1 MNITLKETLKLDI
14 FSNFQLLTGKKGLFR
29 HVSRIGLLD
38 HEMINPIKG
47 QFSEGEFAL
56 STLLAAKDNPS
67 LIYSSVEY
75 LIESK
80 ASGLGVKN
88 IYFKELPKAV
98 LDLAESADFP
108 IFIFDNSV
116 YFEDVITEFKGFIDK
131 LSHGSD
137 MTSALERLLDACG
150 PLSRSIFP
158 HHPQR
163 RHSLVG
169 VGSYEGSYVTLYI
182 RSQVE
187 FEESSSML
195 LKSHHLMKRLSVL
208 FSGFYKNGL
217 FVILKNIPIDEIA
230 PILETEKLS
239 LEAGHFYGLS
249 GCYHSSKELR
259 RALEESLINARI
271 ADVEGM
277 ELCKTEDRGL
287 YDLLMAC
294 KDQNE
299 FRAYAQAHL
308 QPLLDYDQAN
318 SSALFETV
326 VEFVKNQ
333 GLVKATATAM
343 VQHNNTI
350 RYRLTKIRS
359 LLNIHG
365 SDSVLYERLSMAVKL
380 HLINNLN
387 Y

>member
-14 FSNFQLLTGKKGLFR
+14 FSNFQLLTGKKGLHR

-131 LSHGSD
+131 LNHESD
-137 MTSALERLLDACG
+137 MTSALERLLDTCG
-150 PLSRSIFP
+150 VDLSLELYSD
-158 HHPQR
+158 
-163 RHSLVG
+163 LL
-169 VGSYEGSYVTLYI
+169 GSYEGSYFALYI

-187 FEESSSML
+187 IEGSSSML
-195 LKSHHLMKRLSVL
+195 LKSHRLMKRLSVL

-217 FVILKNIPIDEIA
+217 FVLLKNIPIEEIG

-239 LEAGHFYGLS
+239 LEAGYFYGLS
-249 GCYHSSKELR
+249 SCYHSSKELK

-271 ADVEGM
+271 ADVEGVG
-277 ELCKTEDRGL
+277 LCKTEDRGL
-287 YDLLMAC
+287 YDLIMTC
-294 KDQNE
+294 KDQKE
-299 FRAYAQAHL
+299 FIAYAQAHL
-308 QPLLDYDQAN
+308 QPLIEYDQAN

-333 GLVKATATAM
+333 GLVKATATSM

-380 HLINNLN
+380 HLLNKLN